1 MKKKVRL
8 TERDLSRIVSR
19 VLNEQDMIKMVDKM
33 NLPTKSMSQKQDE
46 FAKFPCLSDFKEMV
60 SPKGQKF
67 KMGTDFWRDYHFYPN
82 GRVLHKHDKTMAYFK
97 CYDNQNIVISDDP
110 KFPNAPDV

>member
-8 TERDLSRIVSR
+8 TERDLSRIVNK
-19 VLNEQDMIKMVDKM
+19 VLNEQSMVDKM
-33 NLPTKSMSQKQDE
+33 NSPAKSTGQKQNE

-60 SPKGQKF
+60 SPRGDKF
-67 KMGTDFWRDYHFYPN
+67 KMGTDFWRDYQFYSN

-97 CYDNQNIVISDDP
+97 CYDNLNIVISEDP
-110 KFPNAPDV
+110 NDMEPDL